1 MAFECG
7 VSWAFVGQVSAFLS
21 VRKKEKVN
29 LQVMSP
35 LLFVLSFLLFFSN
48 TERVQR
54 HQSVCSWRI
63 GSPRERAESNW
74 HPCRAGGEP
83 PPLSHGHRY
92 GAQLHCKQFWQIER
106 SQTLI
111 EFWKCESLKPECSA
125 ELPWKWKGCD
135 LLPPLWA
142 LVIRVPSWEVITRPD
157 IVWASTIEQCAQPCR
172 AWIHICASLICP
184 CLEKKNRKI
193 FSVLQIQ

>member
-1 MAFECG
+1 
-7 VSWAFVGQVSAFLS
+7 
-21 VRKKEKVN
+21 
-29 LQVMSP
+29 MSP
-35 LLFVLSFLLFFSN
+35 LLFVLSLFLFFSN

-54 HQSVCSWRI
+54 HQSVCCWRI

-184 CLEKKNRKI
+184 CLEKKIVRSSVFYRFNRQ
-193 FSVLQIQ
+193 SVLCVCLKRRKLASYIPHETRCT